1 MAKGAIDAR
10 LIIAEK
16 TMESLKVVGD
26 AMKGLTN
33 DPTQYMIGVQYIKML
48 TSICSNTNV
57 EVYLPLQL
65 DIGGATSRL

>member
-1 MAKGAIDAR
+1 
-10 LIIAEK
+10 
-16 TMESLKVVGD
+16 
-26 AMKGLTN
+26 MKGITN